1 MGFIDSAA
9 LKLVDGYRTHLS
21 PRKGWKCASGVA
33 GNGTCSTVIRE
44 AVAAQGAVRAAAPA
58 VAQFAR
64 CASSARGLRVGGMDT
79 RVEGVCCCGPIP
91 IPFRF

>member
-1 MGFIDSAA
+1 MSIVDSVV
-9 LKLVDGYRTHLS
+9 LRLVEGYRASLS

-33 GNGTCSTVIRE
+33 GGGTCSTVIRDAIVE
-44 AVAAQGAVRAAAPA
+44 RGAVASAGTAARQFATCARAA
-58 VAQFAR
+58 
-64 CASSARGLRVGGMDT
+64 SALRRSDV